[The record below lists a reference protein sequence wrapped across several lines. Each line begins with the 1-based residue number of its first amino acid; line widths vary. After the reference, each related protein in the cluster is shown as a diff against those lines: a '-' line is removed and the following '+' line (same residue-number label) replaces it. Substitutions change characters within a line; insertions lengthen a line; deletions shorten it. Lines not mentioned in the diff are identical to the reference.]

1 MPLKLK
7 GKIYKTIIRPV
18 VLYGSKRWATK
29 VRDDRRMHVTAMRM
43 WEVTRIDRIRNEY
56 IRGSLKIAPV
66 TEKMRSNRLAWYGHV
81 MGRDESHITK
91 RVMSMNVEG
100 HPSRGRPKKKLC
112 R

>member
-43 WEVTRIDRIRNEY
+43 WVEMNISGEV
-56 IRGSLKIAPV
+56 
-66 TEKMRSNRLAWYGHV
+66 
-81 MGRDESHITK
+81 
-91 RVMSMNVEG
+91 
-100 HPSRGRPKKKLC
+100 
-112 R
+112 